1 MRGSLQTT
9 TRTYKILSPIMME
22 ASGKSSAEKPR
33 IALGA
38 DHAGFQA
45 KENIKKY
52 LQSAGYTVSD
62 AGTWSEES
70 VDYPDF
76 AIQVA
81 RRVQQR
87 QDDLGILVCG
97 TGIGMG
103 IAANKIEGIRAAVAH
118 DAVTARMSREH
129 NDANVL
135 ALGARVLS
143 EHQIIEVAQSFLSA
157 QFAGGRH
164 QRRLDKIAD
173 LDEEPKHKE

>member
-1 MRGSLQTT
+1 
-9 TRTYKILSPIMME
+9 MME
-22 ASGKSSAEKPR
+22 ASRKSAAAKPR

-38 DHAGFQA
+38 DHAGFLA
-45 KENIKKY
+45 KESIKKY
-52 LQSAGYTVSD
+52 LESAGYPISD

-81 RRVQQR
+81 RRVQQG
-87 QDDLGILVCG
+87 QDDLGIVVCA
-97 TGIGMG
+97 TGIGMA
-103 IAANKIEGIRAAVAH
+103 IAANKIGGVRAAVAH
-118 DAVTARMSREH
+118 DALTARLSREH

-143 EHQIIEVAQSFLSA
+143 EHQIIEVTASFLGA

-164 QRRLDKIAD
+164 QRRVDKISE
-173 LDEEPKHKE
+173 LDQEPKHRG